1 MACILVIKEDIN
13 KSIDEILGG
22 YRDAT
27 HSYKE
32 AQRRSKEINDRW
44 SNLSRVEKFGDNRAK
59 VELSDTV
66 FEKVANEALASQE
79 DLTDEVNTL
88 FDTDIVEELTTGVKN
103 PDEVFDEN
111 PYEVSNIKPGVA
123 ELFESNPEL
132 SSIGTPEQYS
142 QYLDTIF
149 TDSKVK
155 DIVYHGT
162 NKDFSEFVSGK
173 GFWGNAFYVTTEK
186 GYANSIAASR
196 ARQEPGT
203 SKIIKPLL
211 INANNIEF
219 EEDAYAIN
227 EFPEN
232 IDTILTNI
240 EGGAKIIYAISKPEQ
255 IHILGG
261 KQDINNFK
269 QYVDTI
275 SIEQVEEEHPIQTAY
290 KKELEKTGDKPKVIV
305 TRNTKA
311 ILNDNGSYDLIDPSN
326 NSVMQKNMNL
336 DTMQIVEAPISIKPY
351 DEKIF
356 DSFVRDTLMH
366 PYMETMLAER
376 GIDISDVFDE
386 LNTIRTEDELNDIM
400 AKILKSIC

>member
-79 DLTDEVNTL
+79 DLTDEIDTL

-111 PYEVSNIKPGVA
+111 PEITTA
-123 ELFESNPEL
+123 EE
-132 SSIGTPEQYS
+132 
-142 QYLDTIF
+142 
-149 TDSKVK
+149 
-155 DIVYHGT
+155 
-162 NKDFSEFVSGK
+162 
-173 GFWGNAFYVTTEK
+173 
-186 GYANSIAASR
+186 
-196 ARQEPGT
+196 
-203 SKIIKPLL
+203 
-211 INANNIEF
+211 
-219 EEDAYAIN
+219 
-227 EFPEN
+227 
-232 IDTILTNI
+232 
-240 EGGAKIIYAISKPEQ
+240 
-255 IHILGG
+255 
-261 KQDINNFK
+261 
-269 QYVDTI
+269 
-275 SIEQVEEEHPIQTAY
+275 EQVEEEHPIQTAY
-290 KKELEKTGDKPKVIV
+290 KNELAKTGDKPKVII

-336 DTMQIVEAPISIKPY
+336 DTMQIVETPISIKPY

-356 DSFVRDTLMH
+356 DSFVRDTLLH
-366 PYMETMLAER
+366 PYTEIMLAER
-376 GIDISDVFDE
+376 SIDINDVFDE
-386 LNTIRTEDELNDIM
+386 LNTIRTEDELSEVM
-400 AKILKSIC
+400 AKILKSLC